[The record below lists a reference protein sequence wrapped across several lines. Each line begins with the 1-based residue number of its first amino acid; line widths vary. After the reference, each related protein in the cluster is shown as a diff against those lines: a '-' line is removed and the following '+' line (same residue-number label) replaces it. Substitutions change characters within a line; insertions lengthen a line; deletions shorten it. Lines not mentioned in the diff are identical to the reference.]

1 MTPIPGST
9 WNTIFTAQTV
19 VAWAGEDEETPRLG
33 WWRIDLAHEFGG
45 EDLFRRLLLATWQWA
60 VFQALREDAQRRDT
74 QMRRENAE
82 SDRLAP
88 FYRFGFEV
96 DDQLSEQWQDLKRS
110 GRSPEE
116 AQPGLRD
123 VMQDD

>member
-1 MTPIPGST
+1 M
-9 WNTIFTAQTV
+9 
-19 VAWAGEDEETPRLG
+19 
-33 WWRIDLAHEFGG
+33 
-45 EDLFRRLLLATWQWA
+45 DLFRRLLLATWQWA

-123 VMQDD
+123 VMQDDWSRDAFEAWCDGHGTVDDASNEGDDDAD